1 MAVRTPEEL
10 LAAIKER
17 IGDDT
22 SDEALTLIEDISD
35 TINTKNRDDKE
46 DWKKKYEEN
55 DAAWRQKYRERF
67 FNPPTENEKDDEE
80 IEEKSLTNDELFKE
94 E

>member
-1 MAVRTPEEL
+1 MAVRTAEEL

-22 SDEALTLIEDISD
+22 SDEAITLIEDISD
-35 TINTKNRDDKE
+35 TINNKTSDDKE

-55 DAAWRQKYRERF
+55 DSAWRQKYRERF
-67 FNPPTENEKDDEE
+67 FNPSTEGEKDEEE
-80 IEEKSLTNDELFKE
+80 IEEKSLTYDELFKE

>member
-1 MAVRTPEEL
+1 MAVRPSEEL
-10 LAAIKER
+10 LSAIKEI

-35 TINTKNRDDKE
+35 TINNKNSDKE

-55 DAAWRQKYRERF
+55 DTAWRQKYRERF
-67 FNPPTENEKDDEE
+67 FNPPAENEKYEEE
-80 IEEKSLTNDELFKE
+80 IEEKSLTYDELFKE

>member
-1 MAVRTPEEL
+1 MAVRTAEEL

-35 TINTKNRDDKE
+35 TINNKANDDKE

-55 DAAWRQKYRERF
+55 DTAWRQKYRERF

-80 IEEKSLTNDELFKE
+80 IEEKSLTYDELFKE